1 MGLNRTDG
9 SGTRAQLL
17 GLVGADSR
25 VVLFRRNFGAMTGR
39 VVDVGLAGF
48 FVAGAFM
55 RTVAVRKIRRKAAHA
70 NPDRLVLRWDLQG
83 ALIRSDDTS
92 HRLAK

>member
-9 SGTRAQLL
+9 SWTRAQLL
-17 GLVGADSR
+17 GLVGSR
-25 VVLFRRNFGAMTGR
+25 LVLFRRNFGAMTGR